1 MVVRDDKDK
10 LVFQNLDFEIMLGDM
25 FMKCR
30 NVKEAQWL
38 AERLQNEI
46 ESICDEKID
55 EIESDEEL
63 YRGDK

>member
-30 NVKEAQWL
+30 SVKEAQWL
-38 AERLQNEI
+38 SERLQNEVEI
-46 ESICDEKID
+46 ICKEKID

-63 YRGDK
+63 YD

>member
-30 NVKEAQWL
+30 SVKEAQWL
-38 AERLQNEI
+38 AERLQNEVEI
-46 ESICDEKID
+46 ICKEKID

-63 YRGDK
+63 YD

>member
-30 NVKEAQWL
+30 NVKEARWL
-38 AERLQNEI
+38 AERLQNEVKI
-46 ESICDEKID
+46 ICNEKID

-63 YRGDK
+63 CD